1 MLQLPFVLKVVSTFL
16 KEISNL
22 QFAYSNYKRNTQ
34 SFLMRPNHYESN
46 VNISTL
52 SLKLQHE

>member
-16 KEISNL
+16 KEISHL
-22 QFAYSNYKRNTQ
+22 QFAYSNYKCNTQ

-52 SLKLQHE
+52 SLKLLHE